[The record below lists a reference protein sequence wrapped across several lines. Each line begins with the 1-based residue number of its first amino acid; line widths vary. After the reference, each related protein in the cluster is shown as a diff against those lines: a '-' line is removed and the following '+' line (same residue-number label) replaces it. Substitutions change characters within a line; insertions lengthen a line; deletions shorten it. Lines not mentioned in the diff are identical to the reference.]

1 MRLIANIF
9 LLFMTVSAIASSN
22 SPKDSIKTVSLRGS
36 RVEIPKKNRDK
47 CPELII
53 NNNILISQLFTH
65 YVSTL
70 TPQKWDEQQ
79 ILFDINEFPNVT
91 IAKGTDRSLMILNTP
106 GIGNQ
111 LSSLTVIKETDNLK
125 SIKEKNKWKNYD
137 LSGIQNFR
145 LAGCSFVSLPNNS
158 LLVTGATLET
168 KHLFSIIDY
177 KKQEATP
184 LEYWP
189 KDGINCT
196 NLVKQSVYTD
206 NCRLD
211 GNGNGRFLYQCKWSR
226 LAFIF
231 TIEGENINIVKELYS
246 DYHVYKSDEEGLNY
260 IFSQKT
266 TTYERFYCTTNNNR
280 IYVLLLDSDRKGKK
294 FDKYVDSYIY
304 GNTVVEYDWE
314 GNKKRTIHLDHF
326 GRDIL
331 LSDDNKTLYLMTND
345 HFNNVVPRIWSYDI
359 SNLDSLPDIEP

>member
-1 MRLIANIF
+1 
-9 LLFMTVSAIASSN
+9 
-22 SPKDSIKTVSLRGS
+22 
-36 RVEIPKKNRDK
+36 
-47 CPELII
+47 
-53 NNNILISQLFTH
+53 
-65 YVSTL
+65 
-70 TPQKWDEQQ
+70 
-79 ILFDINEFPNVT
+79 
-91 IAKGTDRSLMILNTP
+91 MILNTP
-106 GIGNQ
+106 GIGNA

-158 LLVTGATLET
+158 LLVAGATLET

-246 DYHVYKSDEEGLNY
+246 DYPVYKSDEEGLNY

-266 TTYERFYCTTNNNR
+266 TTYERFYCTTNNDR